1 MTISRNAYNPTER
14 QLQALRILA
23 KSGPW
28 SPGHLGARLWS
39 TGERQP
45 QHYARPAGRLLWQLE
60 RQGLVRWTK
69 DGWCITAAGMRAVQ
83 EAGGA
88 P

>member
-1 MTISRNAYNPTER
+1 VTIPRNAYNPTER
-14 QLQALRILA
+14 QLAALRVLA
-23 KSGPW
+23 RSGPW

-45 QHYARPAGRLLWQLE
+45 QHYARPAGLLLWQL
-60 RQGLVRWTK
+60 RRKGLAEWFSS
-69 DGWCITAAGMRAVQ
+69 GWVITAAGLRAVQ
-83 EAGGA
+83 EAGEA